1 LFLTLFYVYLILF
14 LTKFYSMGYEDN
26 KRQSSIEKQ
35 CAFKGAIEYL
45 KDRPDAKKEDVVA
58 LTDFFFK
65 ELFSGNVAPAN
76 DSNGYTKQSY
86 GAKEDKPAS
95 ESQVKLI
102 QVLCNK
108 STSVSDKRK
117 TEIRTFLTE
126 VSGGG
131 KTFNNSDVQLLVK
144 ELNVA

>member
-1 LFLTLFYVYLILF
+1 
-14 LTKFYSMGYEDN
+14 MGYEDN

-65 ELFSGNVAPAN
+65 ELFSGNTTAPVSN
-76 DSNGYTKQSY
+76 SNGYTKKSY

-95 ESQVKLI
+95 ESQIKLI

-117 TEIRTFLTE
+117 TEIRGFLAEAT
-126 VSGGG
+126 SGS